1 MSDLKDIEQKIEA
14 LEAELK
20 AEVQAQEAVPEPTP
34 APTPVAPKGTISA
47 IVQLAIDQAAER
59 LKREKGL

>member
-34 APTPVAPKGTISA
+34 VAPKGTISA